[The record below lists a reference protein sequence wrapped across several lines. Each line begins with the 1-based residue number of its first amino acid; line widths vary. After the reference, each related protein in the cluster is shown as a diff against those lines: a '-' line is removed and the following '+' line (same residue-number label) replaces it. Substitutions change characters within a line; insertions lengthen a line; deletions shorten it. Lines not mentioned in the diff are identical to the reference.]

1 MHLTVGRGRTARRA
15 YGFDE
20 IAIAP
25 STLTIDPEDT
35 DISTSIGDV
44 KLDVPILAAAMDGVV
59 DVRLAAEMG
68 RLGGL
73 AVLNLEGI
81 QTRYEDPVVVINRI
95 TAVSSEEVVALIQEI
110 YREPIKEELIRRRI
124 REMKESGI
132 TVAVSS
138 SPLNAERFGT
148 IAAEEGVDLF
158 VVQVTVTSVKF
169 ESSRASA
176 LSLEKL
182 CAMLPMP
189 VVAGNCVTYEAAL
202 ELMQT
207 GVKGILVGVGPGAA
221 CTTRRVLG
229 IGVPQ
234 VTAVADAAAARNEY
248 LAATGNYVAVIADG
262 GMRTGGDIC
271 KAIAGG
277 ADAVM
282 IGSPIAGAAEAPG
295 RGYHWGM
302 ATASPGLPRGTRIRV
317 GELGTLKDILFGPAK
332 TDDGTLNL
340 AGALKTCM
348 GTCGKRNIQELQQVE
363 IVIAPSLPS
372 EGKAK
377 QCEQHVGM
385 GK

>member
-1 MHLTVGRGRTARRA
+1 MHLSVGRGRTARRV

-44 KLDVPILAAAMDGVV
+44 RLDIPILASAMDGVV
-59 DVRLAAEMG
+59 DVRLAVEMG

-73 AVLNLEGI
+73 AVLNLEGV
-81 QTRYEDPVVVINRI
+81 QTRYEDSAAVIDKI
-95 TAVSSEEVVALIQEI
+95 TAVSSDEVVPLIQQI
-110 YREPIKEELIRRRI
+110 YREPIKEELIRQRI
-124 REMKESGI
+124 REMKKSGV
-132 TVAVSS
+132 TVSVSS
-138 SPLNAERFGT
+138 SPLNAERFGS

-169 ESSRASA
+169 ESSRANA

-189 VVAGNCVTYEAAL
+189 VVAGNCATYEAAM
-202 ELMQT
+202 ELMHT
-207 GVKGILVGVGPGAA
+207 GVKGILVGIGPGAA

-234 VTAVADAAAARNEY
+234 VTAVADAATARDEYFAAG
-248 LAATGNYVAVIADG
+248 GNYVAVIADG

-271 KAIAGG
+271 KAIASG

-282 IGSPIAGAAEAPG
+282 IGSPISGAEEAPG
-295 RGYHWGM
+295 HGYHWGM
-302 ATASPGLPRGTRIRV
+302 ATASPGLPRGTRIKV
-317 GELGTLKDILFGPAK
+317 GKLGTLKEILFGPAR
-332 TDDGTLNL
+332 TDDGTLNF

-348 GTCGKRNIQELQQVE
+348 GTCGKRNIKELQQVE

-372 EGKAK
+372 EGKA
-377 QCEQHVGM
+377 QQREQHVGM

>member
-169 ESSRASA
+169 ESSKASA

>member
-81 QTRYEDPVVVINRI
+81 QTRYEDPVAVINRI

-332 TDDGTLNL
+332 TDDGTLNR

-348 GTCGKRNIQELQQVE
+348 VTCGKRNIQELQQVE

>member
-68 RLGGL
+68 HLGGL
-73 AVLNLEGI
+73 AVLNLEGV
-81 QTRYEDPVVVINRI
+81 QARYEDPVAVIDRI
-95 TAVSSEEVVALIQEI
+95 TSVSPEEVVPLIQEI

-124 REMKESGI
+124 REMKESDI

-271 KAIAGG
+271 KAVASG

-332 TDDGTLNL
+332 TDDGTLNFV
-340 AGALKTCM
+340 GALKTCM
-348 GTCGKRNIQELQQVE
+348 GTCGKRSIQELQQVE

-377 QCEQHVGM
+377 QHEQHVGM